1 MSQKNRLELSGC
13 TNQYK
18 DHFLHFLIPCF
29 SNLES
34 HASVIG
40 KEGSNE
46 GKLRNKSPHVFC
58 THNDGEIQMNQKW
71 KFRTDTGS

>member
-1 MSQKNRLELSGC
+1 M
-13 TNQYK
+13 
-18 DHFLHFLIPCF
+18 
-29 SNLES
+29 ES

-58 THNDGEIQMNQKW
+58 THNDGEIQMNQKR
-71 KFRTDTGS
+71 KFRTDTGSKGTNTYPGTSEPFDKKDEG